1 MDKKHKIAFWV
12 NAVFCYLIV
21 FCSTLYLTR
30 RFFEVDILQSPY
42 ILKTL
47 SSVLF
52 VLCGMFNL
60 IYCFKT
66 GMVKN
71 KKFMIFMFLGLVFAM
86 LGDVLLIDFFVV
98 GAGLFAI
105 GHVFFFVAFCML
117 SKMHWLD
124 FVIGGGIFIVALLI
138 IFLYP
143 KFEFGSMLAVV
154 IVYALIISL
163 MLGKAG
169 GNLRLKENKH
179 LNLIIFF
186 GALMFFL
193 SDLMLLFN
201 VFASAPYIFD
211 ILCLV
216 LYYPAEFVLAFSIYF
231 AGAHSEKDV
240 LEKENKEKLPET
252 KTEK

>member
-12 NAVFCYLIV
+12 NAVFAYLIV
-21 FCSTLYLTR
+21 FCSVLYLTR
-30 RFFEVDILQSPY
+30 HFFEVDILQSPY
-42 ILKTL
+42 ILKTT

-52 VLCGMFNL
+52 VLCGLFNL

-86 LGDVLLIDFFVV
+86 LGDVLLIDFFVI
-98 GAGLFAI
+98 GAGLFAV
-105 GHVFFFVAFCML
+105 GHVFFFIAFCTL

-124 FVIGGGIFIVALLI
+124 FVIGGGIFVVALLI
-138 IFLYP
+138 IFLY
-143 KFEFGSMLAVV
+143 KGFVFENMLPVV
-154 IVYALIISL
+154 IAYAFIISL

-169 GNLRLKENKH
+169 GNLRLKKDKH
-179 LNLIIFF
+179 LNFIIFF

-216 LYYPAEFVLAFSIYF
+216 LYYPAEFILAFSIYF
-231 AGAHSEKDV
+231 AGAHSKNESVENEKIV
-240 LEKENKEKLPET
+240 N
-252 KTEK
+252 KTEAENN

>member
-98 GAGLFAI
+98 GAGFFAI
-105 GHVFFFVAFCML
+105 
-117 SKMHWLD
+117 
-124 FVIGGGIFIVALLI
+124 ALLI

-143 KFEFGSMLAVV
+143 KFEFGSMLVVV

-240 LEKENKEKLPET
+240 LAKEIKEKLPET

>member
-86 LGDVLLIDFFVV
+86 LGDVLLI
-98 GAGLFAI
+98 
-105 GHVFFFVAFCML
+105 FFFVAFCML

-143 KFEFGSMLAVV
+143 KFEFGSMLVVV

-240 LEKENKEKLPET
+240 FAKENKEKLPET